1 MPRRKFATRADKV
14 CLISKD
20 SIRESRD
27 GIVKQIKKEI
37 FKQALSSDEKE
48 KQRYRRRLY
57 MMNIIKEELNDLI
70 EKL

>member
-1 MPRRKFATRADKV
+1 MPRRKFATRVDNP
-14 CLISKD
+14 CLISKE
-20 SIRESRD
+20 SIQASRN

-48 KQRYRRRLY
+48 KQRYRRRLH
-57 MMNIIKEELNDLI
+57 MMNIIKDELNDLI